1 MTEKKFGKSEEGAI
15 WLNADKLRPYHF
27 YQYLYST
34 PDADVG
40 KLLRMITFME
50 MEEILA
56 IEASMKEKSY
66 VPNSAQKRLAEEV
79 TRIVHGEKG
88 VEEAQKMTSV
98 AAPGSETTL
107 DLTTLETLA
116 AATPELVFSFSDL
129 IHQKLVDVLIKVKW
143 VASKSEARRLIASG
157 GVYLNNVKVEDENC
171 TLLPSHVLQN
181 RFLLIGIG
189 KKKKAVITLR

>member
-1 MTEKKFGKSEEGAI
+1 VTEKKFGKSEEGAI